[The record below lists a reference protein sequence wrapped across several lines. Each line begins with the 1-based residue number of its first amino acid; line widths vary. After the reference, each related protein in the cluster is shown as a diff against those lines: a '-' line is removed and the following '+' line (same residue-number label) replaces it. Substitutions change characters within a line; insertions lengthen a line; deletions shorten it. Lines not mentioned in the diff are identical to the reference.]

1 MTLGSVGTCSPP
13 PGGREGTG
21 SDGQEQLGLCSRR
34 SRSIH
39 ARVLTPCS
47 LMTWVCRATLVTA
60 SSHLLP
66 IMTLRGH
73 TRGALVLTS
82 HRMDP
87 VLEGS
92 QGLTP
97 TYPRGLGTKA
107 ITLASGQGSFCPTR
121 PRASPGGLRQKGF
134 VLPRRLSLSLAPAP
148 IQLADRRGARLP
160 FARVTG
166 QKGDK
171 RPCLCALQSPLRV

>member
-13 PGGREGTG
+13 PGEGEGTG

-39 ARVLTPCS
+39 AQVLTPCS
-47 LMTWVCRATLVTA
+47 LMTWDCRATLVTA

-87 VLEGS
+87 GLEGG

-97 TYPRGLGTKA
+97 TRGQGTKA
-107 ITLASGQGSFCPTR
+107 FTLASGPGSFCPTR
-121 PRASPGGLRQKGF
+121 PRASPGGLPRCVVVSSSSSHPAGRQVGSQA
-134 VLPRRLSLSLAPAP
+134 SLCSCHRAE
-148 IQLADRRGARLP
+148 G
-160 FARVTG
+160 
-166 QKGDK
+166 
-171 RPCLCALQSPLRV
+171 

>member
-13 PGGREGTG
+13 PGEGEGTG

-47 LMTWVCRATLVTA
+47 LMTWDCRATLVTA

-87 VLEGS
+87 GLEGG

-97 TYPRGLGTKA
+97 TRGQGTKA

-121 PRASPGGLRQKGF
+121 PRASPGGL
-134 VLPRRLSLSLAPAP
+134 PRCVVVSSSSSHPAGKQEGSQASLCSCHRAE
-148 IQLADRRGARLP
+148 G
-160 FARVTG
+160 
-166 QKGDK
+166 
-171 RPCLCALQSPLRV
+171 

>member
-39 ARVLTPCS
+39 AQVLTPCS
-47 LMTWVCRATLVTA
+47 LMTWDCRATLVTVEP
-60 SSHLLP
+60 HLSQHHLIYCP
-66 IMTLRGH
+66 SWPYED

-87 VLEGS
+87 GLEGG

-97 TYPRGLGTKA
+97 TRGLGTKA

-121 PRASPGGLRQKGF
+121 PRASPGGLPRCVVVSSSSSHPAGRQEG
-134 VLPRRLSLSLAPAP
+134 S
-148 IQLADRRGARLP
+148 QLP

-171 RPCLCALQSPLRV
+171 HPCLCALQSPLGV